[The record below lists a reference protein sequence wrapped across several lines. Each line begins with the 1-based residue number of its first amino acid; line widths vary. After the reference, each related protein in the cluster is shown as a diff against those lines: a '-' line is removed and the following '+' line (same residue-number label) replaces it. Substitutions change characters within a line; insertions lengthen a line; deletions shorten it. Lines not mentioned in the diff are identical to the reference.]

1 MAKFRPGTHARW
13 TPLSS
18 CARDVLVVADHFGDD
33 EVEEL
38 LREHR
43 VEAGF
48 FGEGAQPGDL
58 LLFPAGIRGGKAGAG
73 FELAH
78 FLRAFEPCG
87 EQGQERWGEVVET
100 HADAR

>member
-1 MAKFRPGTHARW
+1 MATFRPGTHSRW

-18 CARDVLVVADHFGDD
+18 CARDVLVVADHFSND
-33 EVEEL
+33 EVEEF

-78 FLRAFEPCG
+78 FLRAFEPFG
-87 EQGQERWGEVVET
+87 EQVRERGVDVVDT
-100 HADAR
+100 PADAH